1 MRFRDVILPIRT
13 RGFYHLFCPIRTFCY
28 LAITSYINVCACNF
42 KAYNTESGS
51 STYKVKMY
59 SKGEVF
65 FFIEAWALWRIG
77 YAQKYVI
84 DPVLMKISHFWQ

>member
-1 MRFRDVILPIRT
+1 M
-13 RGFYHLFCPIRTFCY
+13 YCN